1 MFKTFLLLCITILA
15 VVSGFCPAPVLRSQR
30 CSLLV
35 VSSSSDGTP
44 IKVHEEPLLLIFK
57 RAVMLQRSG
66 DHESALKEYD
76 MFIKAAKQ
84 LDVSPEMYSEVHIN
98 IGAAQIKNRNT
109 KEAKYHFEQALGYR
123 QIGKAYVNL
132 AVLALQKASM
142 TRDPSEGIAA
152 LQEAKIHCEK
162 ALALN
167 DDHQSTVTANRLIDD
182 IDRML
187 QQSRG
192 HT

>member
-1 MFKTFLLLCITILA
+1 MFQAFLLLCITILA
-15 VVSGFCPAPVLRSQR
+15 VNCFCPNPVLHSQR
-30 CSLLV
+30 CSSLV

-44 IKVHEEPLLLIFK
+44 IKEHEEPLSLIFK

-66 DHESALKEYD
+66 DHESALKEYG
-76 MFIKAAKQ
+76 MFIKAAEQ

-98 IGAAQIKNRNT
+98 IGAAQIKNRNME
-109 KEAKYHFEQALGYR
+109 EARYHFEQALGYR

-142 TRDPSEGIAA
+142 TMDPSEGIAA
-152 LQEAKIHCEK
+152 LQGAKILCEK

-167 DDHQSTVTANRLIDD
+167 DDPQSTVTANRLIDD

-187 QQSRG
+187 QQSG
-192 HT
+192 GQN

>member
-1 MFKTFLLLCITILA
+1 MFKALLLLCITILA
-15 VVSGFCPAPVLRSQR
+15 VSDSFCPAPVRHSQR
-30 CSLLV
+30 CSSLV
-35 VSSSSDGTP
+35 ASSSNDGIP
-44 IKVHEEPLLLIFK
+44 IKEHEEPLSLIFK

-66 DHESALKEYD
+66 DQESALKEYD

-98 IGAAQIKNRNT
+98 IGAAQIKNRNME
-109 KEAKYHFEQALGYR
+109 EAKYHFEQALGYR

-152 LQEAKIHCEK
+152 LQEATIHCEK

-182 IDRML
+182 IDKML

-192 HT
+192 QN

>member
-1 MFKTFLLLCITILA
+1 MFKAFLLLFITILA
-15 VVSGFCPAPVLRSQR
+15 VSGFCPAPVIHSQR
-30 CSLLV
+30 CSSLV
-35 VSSSSDGTP
+35 VSSSSGGTP
-44 IKVHEEPLLLIFK
+44 IKEHEEPLSLIFK

-66 DHESALKEYD
+66 AHESALKEYD

-98 IGAAQIKNRNT
+98 IGAAQIKNRNME
-109 KEAKYHFEQALGYR
+109 EAKYHFEQALGYR

-167 DDHQSTVTANRLIDD
+167 DDPQSTVTANRLIDD

-192 HT
+192 QN

>member
-1 MFKTFLLLCITILA
+1 MFKAFLLLCTTILA
-15 VVSGFCPAPVLRSQR
+15 VTGFCPAPILLSQR
-30 CSLLV
+30 CSSLV
-35 VSSSSDGTP
+35 VSSSPGDGTP
-44 IKVHEEPLLLIFK
+44 IKDHEEPLSLIFK

-66 DHESALKEYD
+66 DHNSALKEYD

-84 LDVSPEMYSEVHIN
+84 LDVSPERYSEVHIN
-98 IGAAQIKNRNT
+98 IGAAHLKNRNM
-109 KEAKYHFEQALGYR
+109 EDANYHFEQALGYR

-142 TRDPSEGIAA
+142 TRVGVSIAA
-152 LQEAKIHCEK
+152 LQEAKTYCGK

-167 DDHQSTVTANRLIDD
+167 DDPQSTVMANRLVDD

-187 QQSRG
+187 QQSSN
-192 HT
+192 

>member
-1 MFKTFLLLCITILA
+1 
-15 VVSGFCPAPVLRSQR
+15 
-30 CSLLV
+30 
-35 VSSSSDGTP
+35 
-44 IKVHEEPLLLIFK
+44 
-57 RAVMLQRSG
+57 MLQRSG
-66 DHESALKEYD
+66 DHEAALKEYD
-76 MFIKAAKQ
+76 MFIKAAKS
-84 LDVSPEMYSEVHIN
+84 LDVSPERYSEVHIN
-98 IGAAQIKNRNT
+98 IGAAQIKNRNME
-109 KEAKYHFEQALGYR
+109 EAKYHFEQALGYR

-142 TRDPSEGIAA
+142 TMDPSEGIAA

-167 DDHQSTVTANRLIDD
+167 DDRQSTVTANRLIDD

-192 HT
+192 QN